1 MVKVL
6 YYKYSDGS
14 GAKVV
19 RVYLEKDFAQAEKD
33 LALMKTEASDYK
45 DWYLADVELFGE

>member
-1 MVKVL
+1 MAKVL

-19 RVYLEKDFAQAEKD
+19 RAYLEKDFVQADKD
-33 LALMKTEASDYK
+33 LGLLIQEASDCK
-45 DWYLADVELFGE
+45 NWYLIDVELFGE